1 MQRLGLL
8 TTLVI
13 VSLLVLSSTALLGIT
28 TAKAADYYDYS
39 RADWGANPNYDATHF
54 ITTAA
59 NTPFK
64 VTSTDLDT
72 GRTYY
77 PTIYPGQLIYS
88 PKPAQ
93 VPTGIAIHDTETS
106 NNVSCDVATSA
117 SIIRSIQEYHAIGTY
132 SHVSYGPTNPDPKH
146 EANNRGVLDSTFGDV
161 GYHLLIDCAGHIFEG
176 RAGGIYR
183 EGSHIHRHNN
193 GLIGIALLG
202 SFEYQPPTP
211 AQRTALI
218 KLLTRLCQDL
228 NINPLGV
235 WQQTLLDGSTE
246 TLSKNGKPVLNIAG
260 HIDFPDNDHT
270 DPGVLDL
277 AAVRSEVAANLGAA
291 TTLVP
296 SSEFFPQT
304 GQTLVEPFLSFWKG
318 RGALP
323 IFGYPLT
330 PAFFEFSASDQK
342 MYLVQ
347 YFERARFELH
357 SELAGTPYYIQL
369 GRLGVSGAA
378 RSKAKYPQPFQ
389 PLTGPP
395 DPKIYYFKESGHTLA
410 NGFFNYW
417 NANGGLAIFGLPLS
431 EEFAEA
437 DGQGHIYTVQY
448 FERARFEYHP
458 DAPPAYTILLGRLG
472 ADNLPANIKVPALT
486 N

>member
-8 TTLVI
+8 TTLVM
-13 VSLLVLSSTALLGIT
+13 VSLLVLSSTSLLSIT
-28 TAKAADYYDYS
+28 TVKAAAIPYYDYS
-39 RADWGANPNYDATHF
+39 RSDWGANPNYDATHF
-54 ITTAA
+54 VTTA
-59 NTPFK
+59 TTRPFK
-64 VTSTDLDT
+64 VTSYDLDT
-72 GRTYY
+72 GRIYY

-88 PKPAQ
+88 PKPPQ
-93 VPTGIAIHDTETS
+93 TPTGIAIHDTETS

-117 SIIRSIQEYHAIGTY
+117 SIMRSIQEYHAVGTY
-132 SHVSYGPTNPDPKH
+132 SHVAYGPTNPDPKH
-146 EANNRGVLDSTFGDV
+146 EINNRGVLDGTFGDV

-176 RAGGIYR
+176 RAGGIYQ
-183 EGSHIHRHNN
+183 EGAHIHRHNS

-202 SFEYQPPTP
+202 SFEYQQPTP
-211 AQRTALI
+211 AQHAALI

-228 NINPLGV
+228 NINPLGI

-246 TLSKNGKPVLNIAG
+246 TLHKNGKPVLNIAG

-277 AAVRSEVAANLGAA
+277 DAVRREVATNLAGTA
-291 TTLVP
+291 TVVVP
-296 SSEFFPQT
+296 TNEFFPQT
-304 GQTLVEPFLSFWKG
+304 GQTLAEPFLSFWKE

-330 PAFFEFSASDQK
+330 PVFSEFSSSDQK
-342 MYLVQ
+342 TYLVQ

-357 SELAGTPYYIQL
+357 PELANTPYYIQL
-369 GRLGVSGAA
+369 GRLGVNGATRA
-378 RSKAKYPQPFQ
+378 KSKYPQPFQ

-410 NGFFNYW
+410 NGFFSYW

-431 EEFAEA
+431 EEFAEE
-437 DGQGHIYTVQY
+437 DGQGHTYTVQY

-458 DAPPAYTILLGRLG
+458 NAPPAYSVLLGRLG
-472 ADNLPANIKVPALT
+472 ADNLPVQIKVPT
-486 N
+486 